1 MITIDGD
8 GQHDP
13 DQIPLLLSTI
23 SKHNVDVVIGSR
35 FLNNQH

>member
-13 DQIPLLLSTI
+13 NQIPLLLNTMI
-23 SKHNVDVVIGSR
+23 QHNVDV
-35 FLNNQH
+35 